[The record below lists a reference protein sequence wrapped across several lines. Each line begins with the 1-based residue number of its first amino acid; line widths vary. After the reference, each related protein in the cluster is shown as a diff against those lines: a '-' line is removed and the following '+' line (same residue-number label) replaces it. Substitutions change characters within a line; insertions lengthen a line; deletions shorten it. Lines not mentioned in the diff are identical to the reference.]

1 MHRTWRAFLAAA
13 TCLVL
18 ATGCGAV
25 RNGTVSGVVRGYSG
39 FGSGNDGRP
48 MPNQDI
54 NFFDEQ
60 NNRITVTSDA
70 DGHYSVS
77 LPPGQYRSPCFGD
90 FTVEARQDVTKDC
103 VYSMG

>member
-1 MHRTWRAFLAAA
+1 MRGSRRAFLAGGM
-13 TCLVL
+13 CLVL
-18 ATGCGAV
+18 VTGCGAL
-25 RNGTVSGVVRGYSG
+25 RNGTLSGVVRGYGG
-39 FGSGNDGRP
+39 FGSGSDGQP
-48 MPNQDI
+48 MPNADI
-54 NFFDEQ
+54 NFFDDQ

-103 VYSMG
+103 VYSIG